1 MLFYELGS
9 IPIWQSIYLIWET
22 MLIALKKKY
31 PATRC
36 ILDCTEIKVCK
47 PSSLRARSKC
57 FSTYKNITTA
67 KGLLRIAPSGVP
79 VFISDLYTGSI
90 SDTDM
95 RRQSESLELL
105 EKGDDCMAD
114 RGFKI
119 KNLLD
124 PIEETLNIPPFLSE
138 KGQFCEEVETTQSI
152 ASVRIHVERAI
163 NCGRRNGAKFN
174 ESKSLPTSTTN
185 LQFNIFFL
193 QQQ

>member
-1 MLFYELGS
+1 
-9 IPIWQSIYLIWET
+9 
-22 MLIALKKKY
+22 MLIALKKKKY

-124 PIEETLNIPPFLSE
+124 PIEVTLNIPPFLSE

-163 NCGRRNGAKFN
+163 NCGMRNGAKFN